1 MADLK
6 ERNIALVSKDS
17 DGVTTI
23 DYPLTST
30 EMVEGLEEFVKKFAQ
45 LGTTLAAYGITDA
58 KIENGVITL
67 GDKTITPIT
76 SHQSLANC
84 AKLNAAN
91 TFTDDVQT
99 IPYVRATR
107 EDMPYQWNTSTPTNH
122 TGVMSVSAN
131 TTINLTNIYNA
142 LPAGNYMAV
151 YTCFILSSGSYSLS
165 ITGADSIKYVGSA
178 SDCAL
183 KSPAVLLNV
192 LCWRSG
198 SNGANKDACVCVS
211 ACG

>member
-30 EMVEGLEEFVKKFAQ
+30 EMVEGIEEFVKKFAQ

-67 GDKTITPIT
+67 GNKTITPIT
-76 SHQSLANC
+76 AHQSLANV
-84 AKLNAAN
+84 AKTNQDNSFSGTQSFDVLKGKKELMPFELN
-91 TFTDDVQT
+91 T
-99 IPYVRATR
+99 P
-107 EDMPYQWNTSTPTNH
+107 TPTNH
-122 TGVMSVSAN
+122 LGIIAATAAV
-131 TTINLTNIYNA
+131 TINLATIFGQLA
-142 LPAGNYMAV
+142 ASTACV
-151 YTCFILSSGSYSLS
+151 YTAFISATASQTLE
-165 ITGADSIKYVGSA
+165 ITGQDTIYYVGSA
-178 SDCAL
+178 SDCAIA
-183 KSPAVLLNV
+183 KKGVLLNV
-192 LCWRSG
+192 LCYKTAS
-198 SNGANKDACVCVS
+198 SSKVAVVSVS

>member
-1 MADLK
+1 MAKLK
-6 ERNIALVSKDS
+6 ERYIALVSKDS

-23 DYPLTST
+23 DYPLTVP
-30 EMVEGLEEFVKKFAQ
+30 EQIEGLEDFIKKFGA

-91 TFTDDVQT
+91 SFTGVQT
-99 IPYVRATR
+99 IPYVRTPK
-107 EDMPYQWNTSTPTNH
+107 EDMQYQCNVTSPSNH
-122 TGVMSVSAN
+122 VGRMSVSAN
-131 TTINLTNIYNA
+131 TTINLTNIFNA
-142 LPAGNYMAV
+142 MPAGDYIAV
-151 YTCFILSSGSYSLS
+151 YSCFIVSSGSYSLS
-165 ITGADSIKYVGSA
+165 ITGQTVTYYIGSA
-178 SDCAL
+178 SDCAI
-183 KSPAVLLNV
+183 KSPGVLLNV
-192 LCWRSG
+192 LCYRGGSG
-198 SNGANKDACVCVS
+198 GSEKGAVVSVS